1 MLLQLK
7 QKKII
12 AYDICSIFIFVYLN
26 ILSIECE
33 FYIYKYFL
41 GVL

>member
-7 QKKII
+7 QKKVI
-12 AYDICSIFIFVYLN
+12 AYGICSVFIFVYLN
-26 ILSIECE
+26 ILSNECE